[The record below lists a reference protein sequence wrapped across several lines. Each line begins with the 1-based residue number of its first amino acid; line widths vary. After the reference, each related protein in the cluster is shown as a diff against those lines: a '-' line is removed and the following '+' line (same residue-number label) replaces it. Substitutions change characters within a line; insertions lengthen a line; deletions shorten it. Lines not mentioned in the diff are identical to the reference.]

1 MCVRFALNRALEQLR
16 ANIRARG
23 IRTNGHNFQPSNNIA
38 PTNPAPV
45 VSQSTI
51 QVYTFGIRNESRG
64 NIICNARSETV
75 TKVFSRDI
83 QSRRCV
89 IPADGY
95 FEYDTSK
102 QPFFFHKKDNELL
115 FFAGFY
121 TEKGEFVILTR
132 DATRKAKKIHER
144 MPIIITEKDIEQWES
159 PKWNELLGVNPS
171 EDFIIFYPVSKYA
184 LRPGYYGSECIKKID
199 NYKRQLTMFDVF
211 KESKKGKPKEE
222 MKDILEPSY
231 EEV

>member
-16 ANIRARG
+16 ANIRAHG

-51 QVYTFGIRNESRG
+51 QVFTFGIRNEARG

-75 TKVFSRDI
+75 SKVFSRDI
-83 QSRRCV
+83 NARRCV

-95 FEYDTSK
+95 FEYDASK

-132 DATRKAKKIHER
+132 DASPKAKKIHER
-144 MPIIITEKDIEQWES
+144 MPVIFTEKEIEQWES
-159 PKWNELLGVNPS
+159 PKWAELLGISPAEV
-171 EDFIIFYPVSKYA
+171 IFYPVSKYA
-184 LRPGYYGSECIKKID
+184 LRPGYYGAECIKKID
-199 NYKRQLTMFDVF
+199 NGKRQLTMFDVF
-211 KESKKGKPKEE
+211 KEAKKEKPKEE
-222 MKDILEPSY
+222 LKQILEPSY